1 MSFSL
6 LSSRTAHSRPAAM
19 RTPSGLEA
27 YCHAG
32 IIRNRHDLEQF
43 LVTQLD
49 GATGSF
55 DATAALAALPLLSLR
70 KL

>member
-1 MSFSL
+1 
-6 LSSRTAHSRPAAM
+6 M

-32 IIRNRHDLEQF
+32 IIRNRRDLEQF